1 MDANIIRYIL
11 IFQIIYELL
20 LFLIAYMKSYLPRAL
35 IRFILF
41 GKINIK
47 THHPIIAKIEIP
59 RKYLDQDIFIIVPL
73 SGILFYFAVNKY
85 VYNENISENLFS
97 LLDTLLGA
105 SRKPL
110 VSAEST
116 ILAIVLFSIH
126 GLKRAYV
133 VYYACVHSNKKINI
147 FHYAFT
153 FVHYLMFAAC
163 LIGESKG
170 FVRGSHATFS
180 FHKLTTMQLMWSFIF
195 LWSTYMQLRSNYI
208 LAGLRKNK
216 HGDVVTKEHKI
227 PFGELFNY
235 VSSPLQ
241 LTEILMYLMLS
252 AILWQSTTIHYFT
265 IFVIMNQVECAILAN
280 HWYRN
285 TFKNYPKERKLLI
298 PYIW

>member
-1 MDANIIRYIL
+1 MIHYFL
-11 IFQIIYELL
+11 IFNTVLMGLL
-20 LFLIAYMKSYLPRAL
+20 SFLHAYIEPYLSRVLVRLFLYGKYNLKT
-35 IRFILF
+35 IR
-41 GKINIK
+41 
-47 THHPIIAKIEIP
+47 HPIIAKFEMPKRYFGQFYALYTPIYFILFCLILN
-59 RKYLDQDIFIIVPL
+59 KYLYNKSVPERL
-73 SGILFYFAVNKY
+73 L
-85 VYNENISENLFS
+85 S
-97 LLDTLLGA
+97 LLDATLGA

-116 ILAIVLFSIH
+116 ILSILIVSIH
-126 GLKRAYV
+126 VAKRAYETYYV
-133 VYYACVHSNKKINI
+133 CVYSDTSINI
-147 FHYAFT
+147 YLYVFT
-153 FVHYLMFAAC
+153 FLYYLTLMLS
-163 LIGESKG
+163 LIGESEG
-170 FVRGSHATFS
+170 FVRSSQASFS
-180 FHKLTTMQLMWSFIF
+180 FHKFTTIQFICAFIF